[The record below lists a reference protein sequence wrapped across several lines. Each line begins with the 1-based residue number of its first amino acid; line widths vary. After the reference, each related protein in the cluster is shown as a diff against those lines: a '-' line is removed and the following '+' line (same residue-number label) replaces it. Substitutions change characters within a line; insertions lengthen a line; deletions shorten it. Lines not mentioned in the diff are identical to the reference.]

1 MHHFGKDAEREDA
14 DDDRSQ
20 DRVAL
25 WRIHGSDYVKDRNRQ
40 FPAGTTHGE
49 RDYVTRDLG
58 RTRVAGR
65 WSMSGYGAR
74 IMSGA
79 TGTAGT
85 RVCRILS
92 GSQAPSGGKSSTA

>member
-1 MHHFGKDAEREDA
+1 MHHFGKDAEREDT

-49 RDYVTRDLG
+49 GDYVTRDLG
-58 RTRVAGR
+58 RYRAVG
-65 WSMSGYGAR
+65 
-74 IMSGA
+74 
-79 TGTAGT
+79 
-85 RVCRILS
+85 
-92 GSQAPSGGKSSTA
+92 STALPDY